1 MNGNY
6 MKRKFLF
13 IHLLCLVC
21 LSTLFVSCSEDEQQA
36 GPSQEKVWMS
46 FSAGSNAMTFSI
58 LTEGNKIL
66 WEAGDAISL
75 FDPTGQNNEL
85 TTAQGGAAVTFTGK
99 ATEADGNYYALYPY
113 DKDATISG
121 TLISTTLSGVQEPRA
136 GSFAQ
141 GLNPSVAVADANR
154 NLYFR
159 NVCAVVKFTLDSES
173 EVIRSVRLSGNN
185 GEALAGPVKA
195 DVAASDPVAVTADNA
210 NAVKEIELAGEFTT
224 GNTYY
229 IISLPGTLSNGLTL
243 KLYNDKGMMF
253 QRKGSSKATL
263 IAGRILN
270 LGTIKPT
277 SFQVPACGAVK
288 IDGVYHIYNAEG
300 LECWRA
306 QSDCLNSKA
315 VLEAD
320 IDMNGVTWTPLGSD
334 MQNGFAGDFNGNGKT
349 ISNLTVSNDANAGF
363 FGGLSAGAKV
373 HDVTF
378 TNANVSGKTYVGTV
392 AGTSLGI
399 IENCKVNN
407 SEITGQYAGA
417 ITGNNSV
424 QVNKCLVSDTK
435 VIASTAAGGI
445 AGTSHGKVEYCSVT
459 GNSIISSSERNSRAG
474 GIVGQTTEEG
484 GITTSG
490 RLLKCATDGIT
501 VSGSMAGGIA
511 GENGFG
517 TIAQCVANNIKVTH
531 NSTDKSA
538 RLGGVVGY
546 NSRGDVVACYSAF
559 STVGTDGI
567 VSESMGGIVG
577 YNYTSKAYIYGCYS
591 THITFAGSVS
601 GTESGIGA
609 IAGYSSGNIIS
620 CYAILADGVS
630 GINLT
635 TGQGTIKNCVQIG
648 SNDFNTLIT
657 GVQDLTATD
666 GTVWKAENIWK
677 LTQTGSYPEIQA
689 EYIGE

>member
-1 MNGNY
+1 M
-6 MKRKFLF
+6 
-13 IHLLCLVC
+13 
-21 LSTLFVSCSEDEQQA
+21 
-36 GPSQEKVWMS
+36 
-46 FSAGSNAMTFSI
+46 
-58 LTEGNKIL
+58 
-66 WEAGDAISL
+66 
-75 FDPTGQNNEL
+75 
-85 TTAQGGAAVTFTGK
+85 
-99 ATEADGNYYALYPY
+99 
-113 DKDATISG
+113 
-121 TLISTTLSGVQEPRA
+121 
-136 GSFAQ
+136 
-141 GLNPSVAVADANR
+141 
-154 NLYFR
+154 
-159 NVCAVVKFTLDSES
+159 
-173 EVIRSVRLSGNN
+173 
-185 GEALAGPVKA
+185 
-195 DVAASDPVAVTADNA
+195 AVTADNA
-210 NAVKEIELAGEFTT
+210 NAVKEIELAGEFTS

-229 IISLPGTLSNGLTL
+229 IIALPGTLSNGLTL

-277 SFQVPACGAVK
+277 SFQVPTCGAVK

-435 VIASTAAGGI
+435 VSASTAAGGI

-490 RLLKCATDGIT
+490 RLLKCATDGIM

-609 IAGYSSGNIIS
+609 IAGYSSGYVIS
-620 CYAILADGVS
+620 CYAILPDGVS

-635 TGQGTIKNCVQIG
+635 GQGTTDHCVQIG
-648 SNDFNTLIT
+648 NNDFNTLIT